1 MSLWAK
7 FSRTCS
13 KLKFLRVLSL
23 SMCVCVAIWVS
34 VVAVIPFPSTRV
46 GATSLAFSSFGNCGH
61 WFLSVYGWHTVASDH
76 VIVLILATSMQLA
89 CSRICCLFG
98 TELRWYFFCSTSP
111 WWSSQL
117 LRCFQPRTL
126 SKFGGLVPFFG
137 CEWKPSCRQL
147 SCFPLQDTGFFLT
160 RFCLLWKGA
169 KGTAFIFPHLP
180 GKASVYRFE
189 QTCSSLLPHS
199 VTLWLLPDWLTP

>member
-61 WFLSVYGWHTVASDH
+61 WFLSVSWVAYCSQWSCHRSDSSDKYATGVLQNLLPLWHRIKVIFFLFYITVVVFAVAS
-76 VIVLILATSMQLA
+76 LL
-89 CSRICCLFG
+89 
-98 TELRWYFFCSTSP
+98 STSDFVKI
-111 WWSSQL
+111 WW
-117 LRCFQPRTL
+117 F
-126 SKFGGLVPFFG
+126 
-137 CEWKPSCRQL
+137 
-147 SCFPLQDTGFFLT
+147 
-160 RFCLLWKGA
+160 
-169 KGTAFIFPHLP
+169 
-180 GKASVYRFE
+180 
-189 QTCSSLLPHS
+189 SSLLW
-199 VTLWLLPDWLTP
+199 LWVKAVLQTVELFPAPRHRLLLNPLLPSLEGSEGYCFHFPPPAR